1 MTDFYH
7 LSVTVIGRGKGRS
20 AVACAAY
27 RAGTVLH
34 DERYGQTHD
43 YRRRQG
49 IEESGIALPEGAPA
63 WMGDRERLW
72 NAVEAAERRVDA
84 QLAREFV
91 VAFPHHLDE
100 AARRELLVEFV
111 ESELTGR
118 GLVADWAIHAPNR
131 AGDERNW
138 HAHIM
143 TTLREATPEG
153 FAATK
158 NRDLNSTAQLLH
170 WRERWAELQNDA
182 LAAHDVR
189 DAAGRPLRVDHRS
202 YEARGVTQSP
212 TVHLGVHATAME
224 RRGLPTELG
233 DVNRAR
239 SLAAKIDPHRD
250 LAEELERLRRASR
263 PEGPSYAPGF

>member
-1 MTDFYH
+1 MTNFYH
-7 LSVTVIGRGKGRS
+7 LSVSVIGRGKGRS

-27 RAGTVLH
+27 RAGVVLH

-49 IEESGIALPEGAPA
+49 IEESGIALPEGAPE
-63 WMGDRERLW
+63 WMADRERLW
-72 NAVEAAERRVDA
+72 NAVEASERRIDA

-91 VAFPHHLDE
+91 VAFPHRLDE
-100 AARRELLVEFV
+100 AARRELLAEFV
-111 ESELTGR
+111 QTEFTDH

-138 HAHIM
+138 HAHVM

-158 NRDLNSTAQLLH
+158 NRDLNSPAQLLQ
-170 WRERWAELQNDA
+170 WRERWAELQNEA
-182 LAAHDVR
+182 LDAHDVR
-189 DAAGRPLRVDHRS
+189 DEAGRPLRVDHRS
-202 YEARGVTQSP
+202 YESRGLAQSP

-224 RRGLPTELG
+224 RRGVATELG

-239 SLAAKIDPHRD
+239 TLGPGATEHRD
-250 LAEELERLRRASR
+250 LAQELERLRRTNS
-263 PEGPSYAPGF
+263 PDGQSYAPGF